1 MPRQLRYMLSRRGA
15 DAAQPG
21 GFDMSVHAFLR
32 RASHAAIG
40 VGLAAL
46 LAGCFFAP
54 GKFTSQLDLRKN
66 GGFTFAYQGE
76 ITMLALSKLADM
88 SRDSEE
94 FKPDTCYDD
103 DFKERDCTKDELD
116 EQRQTWE
123 AGKESR
129 KAEDAKNMRAMQ
141 AMLGGVDPS
150 DPKAAQELAARLMR
164 QKGWN
169 SVRYEGN
176 GLYMVDFSVTG
187 RMDHDF
193 VFPVV
198 EGFPMANSFVT
209 ATVRDGNA
217 VRIEAPGFTGQS
229 LGGMPLAAL
238 MQAAGQGKDAPVDAN
253 EPPAPKVDGTF
264 SIVTDGTILANNTD
278 EGPKAAAT
286 GQQLSWTINARTTTA
301 PVALIQLAN

>member
-1 MPRQLRYMLSRRGA
+1 MLL
-15 DAAQPG
+15 
-21 GFDMSVHAFLR
+21 HAFLR

-40 VGLAAL
+40 FGLAAL

-66 GGFTFAYQGE
+66 GGFTFAYHGE
-76 ITMLALSKLADM
+76 ITMLALTRLAEM
-88 SRDSEE
+88 GRDKEE
-94 FKPDTCYDD
+94 FTPDTCYDD
-103 DFKERDCTKDELD
+103 DFNERDCTKAELD
-116 EQRQTWE
+116 EQRQKWE

-129 KAEDAKNMRAMQ
+129 KAEDAKNMQAMQ
-141 AMLGGVDPS
+141 AMLGGIDPS
-150 DPKAAQELAARLMR
+150 DPKAAQELADRLAR

-169 SVRYEGN
+169 SVQYEGN

-229 LGGMPLAAL
+229 LGGAPLAAM
-238 MQAAGQGKDAPVDAN
+238 MQAAGQGKDASADGGAASDPQM
-253 EPPAPKVDGTF
+253 PKVDGTF
-264 SIVTDGTILANNTD
+264 TIVTDGTILANNTD
-278 EGPKAAAT
+278 EGPKAVTA
-286 GQQLSWTINARTTTA
+286 GQQLSWTINPRTATG